1 MKNLPTQNDREQ
13 TVKEIANNLS
23 QFSGT
28 GAYYRYSPLFPFLLL
43 TDGTRYLVEA
53 CNCYWLIDLIAS
65 MQRDPLI
72 RDYKKLQAIQFW
84 KLTVNA
90 EQSATVTCEW
100 DSEQTVYAQNI
111 EYTDF
116 PLSEARIWIQPYY
129 SSPSDKNK
137 KLVAHLPSE
146 Y

>member
-72 RDYKKLQAIQFW
+72 RDHKKLQAIQFW
-84 KLTVNA
+84 NLTVNA
-90 EQSATVTCEW
+90 EQSATVTCE
-100 DSEQTVYAQNI
+100 
-111 EYTDF
+111 
-116 PLSEARIWIQPYY
+116 
-129 SSPSDKNK
+129 
-137 KLVAHLPSE
+137 
-146 Y
+146 